1 MKKVL
6 LTLAIVAIFAGTV
19 AFAATDTKTVTV
31 NATVAATAK
40 LSLSSL
46 VVNFPDADP
55 DTTPSI
61 TVAAITV
68 GAKGKTSA
76 GSNITLTVLASDDL
90 KTAGTDVIGI
100 ANITWAVTGAGFVP
114 GTMNKTVAQSLGSWL
129 NSGDRSGTQTYS
141 LANSWSYATG
151 SYTTS
156 VLYTLTAP

>member
-6 LTLAIVAIFAGTV
+6 LTLVAVLVLTGTT
-19 AFAATDTKTVTV
+19 AFAVTDTKTVTV
-31 NATVAATAK
+31 NATVSATAK

-46 VVNFPDADP
+46 TVNFPDADP

-68 GAKGKTSA
+68 GAKGKTAA

-90 KTAGTDVIGI
+90 KAGTNVIGI
-100 ANITWAVTGAGFVP
+100 ANITWAVTGVGFVP
-114 GTMNKTVAQSLGSWL
+114 GTMSKTVAQSLASWL

-151 SYTTS
+151 AYTTS

>member
-6 LTLAIVAIFAGTV
+6 LTLVAVLVLTGTV

-31 NATVAATAK
+31 NATVSATAK

-46 VVNFPDADP
+46 TVNFPDADP

-68 GAKGKTSA
+68 GTAGKTSK
-76 GSNITLTVLASDDL
+76 GSSITLTVKASDDL
-90 KTAGTDVIGI
+90 KSGTDVIT
-100 ANITWAVTGAGFVP
+100 ADKITWAVSGTGFVA
-114 GTMNKTVAQSLGSWL
+114 GIMNKTTAQSLGSWVD
-129 NSGDRSGTQTYS
+129 SGVRSGTQTYS

-151 SYTTS
+151 AYTTS
-156 VLYTLTAP
+156 VTYTLTAP